1 MRYSYVALKME
12 ENCTARK
19 DFLKAKIFSRLIN

>member
-1 MRYSYVALKME
+1 MRYVDLKME
-12 ENCTARK
+12 ENCTVRK